1 MKKTIYILTE
11 AVADD
16 DGNFYAD
23 VCSVHTSK
31 DEATKALAKLHKEV
45 KSYFEHPV
53 DEYSRGMYYDINEE
67 DDFAIRRS
75 ARIDKKEINV

>member
-11 AVADD
+11 AVSDD

-45 KSYFEHPV
+45 KSYFNNPN
-53 DEYSRGMYYDINEE
+53 DDYCRGMWYDICE
-67 DDFAIRRS
+67 DDDIAIRRS